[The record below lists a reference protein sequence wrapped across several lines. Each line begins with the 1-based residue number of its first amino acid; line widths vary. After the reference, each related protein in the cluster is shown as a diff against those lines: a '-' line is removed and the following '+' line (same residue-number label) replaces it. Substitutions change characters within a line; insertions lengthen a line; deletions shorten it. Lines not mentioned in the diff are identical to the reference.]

1 MKYESHSDF
10 CQMLAELGFL
20 KASHNPCLVSDRC
33 VAEEEEEIH
42 GEG

>member
-20 KASHNPCLVSDRC
+20 KECHNPCLVSDHC
-33 VAEEEEEIH
+33 LAEEEND